1 MRLKRFIIATSV
13 ALAAVIVLSAAAY
26 AWLRLAPR
34 HVPTGQPPLT
44 TLSSE
49 SLAGFR
55 DTFNSAEGEV
65 RVLALLSPT

>member
-1 MRLKRFIIATSV
+1 MRLKRSIIAASV
-13 ALAAVIVLSAAAY
+13 ALAAVIVLCAATY
-26 AWLRLAPR
+26 AWLRFAPR
-34 HVPTGQPPLT
+34 RVPTGQRPLT

-55 DTFNSAEGEV
+55 DTFNTAEGEV